1 MTENS
6 LDHPRAPLWAELIAT
21 FFRVGYLRPGPGTW
35 GSAAGMLLWAAI
47 AHQLARSRTHAGSH
61 LLSAVRVTAI
71 GIPAAT
77 QVARASSK
85 KDPQFVVIDEVAG
98 QLITLIAVP
107 LAWKTFLAGFI
118 LFRAFDIVKPPP
130 VRQLEK
136 LPEGTGIVLDDVA
149 AGIYALAVMQL
160 LLHLGLLN
168 RLARRVD
175 ARSSRSAR
183 ARGTRSWD
191 FLIAFSGERTLTAVH
206 ALTRLR
212 LRRHSPEARSASWA
226 RACARKNSYAPK

>member
-1 MTENS
+1 MTES
-6 LDHPRAPLWAELIAT
+6 FPDRPRAPLWAELIAT

-35 GSAAGMLLWAAI
+35 GSAAAILLWAAI
-47 AHQLARSRTHAGSH
+47 ASQLPQAARGPAVIFLA
-61 LLSAVRVTAI
+61 LLVTAI

-77 QVARASSK
+77 RVARASSK

-136 LPEGTGIVLDDVA
+136 LPEGTGVVLDDVA
-149 AGIYALAVMQL
+149 AGIYALVAMQL
-160 LLHLGLLN
+160 LLHLGLL
-168 RLARRVD
+168 R
-175 ARSSRSAR
+175 
-183 ARGTRSWD
+183 
-191 FLIAFSGERTLTAVH
+191 
-206 ALTRLR
+206 
-212 LRRHSPEARSASWA
+212 
-226 RACARKNSYAPK
+226 